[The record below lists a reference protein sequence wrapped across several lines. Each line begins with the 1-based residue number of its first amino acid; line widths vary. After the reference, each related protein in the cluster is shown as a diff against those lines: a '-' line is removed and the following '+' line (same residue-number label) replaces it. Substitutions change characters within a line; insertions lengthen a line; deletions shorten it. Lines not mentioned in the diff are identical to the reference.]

1 MKNAQVATGSSDRRT
16 DTKVCLSCGRTMS
29 WRKSWA
35 KNWDDVKY
43 CSKSCRARGVSDF
56 DVELEAKILE
66 LLRVQPRSGGVSSD
80 AAALGNGEGDPEFI
94 ESIRRAARRLVA
106 AGDVEI
112 TQGGRVI
119 DPSTAKGTF
128 LIRRAP

>member
-1 MKNAQVATGSSDRRT
+1 
-16 DTKVCLSCGRTMS
+16 MS

-56 DVELEAKILE
+56 DVELETKILE
-66 LLRVQPRSGGVSSD
+66 LLRMRPTSAAIASDSALLGVG
-80 AAALGNGEGDPEFI
+80 AVGPETA

-106 AGDVEI
+106 AGEVEI
-112 TQGGRVI
+112 IQGGRVV

-128 LIRRAP
+128 FIRRAR